1 MRIALGL
8 VLSWLLAACATAPVT
23 PSGSLVITDVMI
35 ASPERDAP
43 YGPTS
48 VRIIDGRIAEI
59 GGPFRAGEGATM
71 LDGAG
76 RYLSPGLIDSH
87 VHLNEIP
94 GLPFGAEE
102 THPDLA
108 AAWTAQAPRSFLYH
122 GFTTLIDLF
131 SSGERVAAWNA
142 RTDAPHVHFCG
153 GAPVMDGYPT
163 NFMPAPQRYEII
175 STFVINSTQTA
186 PEGID
191 PAAHTPDAVVE
202 RIAQD
207 GAICVKTHFESG
219 FGRVRN
225 LPTPSAEILRALR
238 DAAHAR
244 GMKLLLHA
252 NSQQA
257 HAAGVAGDVD
267 LFVHG
272 MWTWNDRRARELSAE
287 ITALLDA
294 EIEADIAVQPTI
306 QVLYGEGDLLDPN
319 FLSRPGL
326 ADVYPPPL
334 LAWYATEDGQWFR
347 NEMLQDEEVRELV
360 SAGRWDEP
368 LAGPIARV
376 NAVTRYGASHGQQLL
391 FGSDTPSGPTYA
403 NPPGLNGRW
412 EMDRWL
418 ATGIEPTRIFRAAT
432 IENAAFFGLEDV
444 GVVAI
449 GKQADLLLL
458 RDNPFESVTAFDAI
472 DLVIVDGEPI
482 ARETLSARARA
493 D

>member
-1 MRIALGL
+1 
-8 VLSWLLAACATAPVT
+8 
-23 PSGSLVITDVMI
+23 
-35 ASPERDAP
+35 
-43 YGPTS
+43 
-48 VRIIDGRIAEI
+48 
-59 GGPFRAGEGATM
+59 
-71 LDGAG
+71 
-76 RYLSPGLIDSH
+76 
-87 VHLNEIP
+87 
-94 GLPFGAEE
+94 
-102 THPDLA
+102 LA

-142 RTDAPHVHFCG
+142 RRDAPHVHFCS
-153 GAPVMDGYPT
+153 GAPVLDGYPT
-163 NFMPAPQRYEII
+163 NFMPAPQRYQII

-191 PAAHTPDAVVE
+191 PAAHTPDAVVA

-225 LPTPSAEILRALR
+225 LPTPSTEILRALR

-257 HAAGVAGDVD
+257 HAAGVAGDAD

-272 MWTWNDRRARELSAE
+272 MWNWNDRGARELNAE
-287 ITALLDA
+287 IMALLDA
-294 EIEADIAVQPTI
+294 EIDAGIAVQPTI
-306 QVLYGEGDLLDPN
+306 QVLHGEGDLLDPD

-326 ADVYPPPL
+326 AEVYPAQL
-334 LAWYATEDGQWFR
+334 LAWYATEQGQWFR

-360 SAGRWDEP
+360 SAGRWEEP
-368 LAGPIARV
+368 LAGPIGRV
-376 NAVTRYGASHGQQLL
+376 NAVTGYGASHGQQLL

-418 ATGIEPTRIFRAAT
+418 AAGIEPARIFRAAT

-458 RDNPFESVTAFDAI
+458 RGNPFESVTAFDAI
-472 DLVIVDGEPI
+472 DLVIVDGQPI
-482 ARETLSARARA
+482 AREVLSARASA